1 MISGDGR
8 VFQPPRGG
16 GGGWS
21 PSGADL
27 SPGGG
32 YGQSPT
38 GSDIAGTPFSRGG
51 ILGAF

>member
-1 MISGDGR
+1 MGR
-8 VFQPPRGG
+8 STR
-16 GGGWS
+16 S
-21 PSGADL
+21 PSGGLGALGIPGRGGADL

-51 ILGAF
+51 ILGVF